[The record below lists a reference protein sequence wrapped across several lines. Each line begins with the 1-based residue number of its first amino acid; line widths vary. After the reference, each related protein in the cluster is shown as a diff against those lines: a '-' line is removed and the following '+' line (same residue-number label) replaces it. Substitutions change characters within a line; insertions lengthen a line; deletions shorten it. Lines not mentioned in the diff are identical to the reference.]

1 MAFNNTSISSRYLEV
16 LGSQPK
22 LVYGIGTLVAGTLDV
37 TVKGG
42 RTVVT
47 AWAESQTAN
56 AARVSATS
64 GGTLTLTG
72 TSTDVVAWFAIVT

>member
-1 MAFNNTSISSRYLEV
+1 MAFNNTSIAARSLEM

-22 LVYGIGTLVAGTLDV
+22 IQYGIAALSSGTLDV
-37 TVKGG
+37 TVRGG

-47 AWAESQTAN
+47 AWCESQTSN

-64 GGTLTLTG
+64 GSVLTLTG
-72 TSTDVVAWFAIVT
+72 TGTDAVAWFAITT